1 MNTATT
7 AGRSVVIEREF
18 AHPPEKVWRALTQPE
33 LMAEWLMKNDF
44 KPVVGHRFNFR
55 AQPNPHWNGVTDCEV
70 LVVEPHKRLSYSW
83 RSSGAEAADG
93 TQTVVTWTLTPTKG
107 GTLLR
112 MEHAGFGTSAAQDGF
127 YQGAQFGW
135 KKMVAAMEGVLARS

>member
-1 MNTATT
+1 MNTA
-7 AGRSVVIEREF
+7 AARRAVVIEREF
-18 AHPPEKVWRALTQPE
+18 AHPPAKVWRALTQSE
-33 LMAEWLMKNDF
+33 LLSEWLMKNDF

-70 LVVEPHKRLSYSW
+70 LAVEPHKRLSYSW
-83 RSSGAEAADG
+83 SSSGEEAKNG
-93 TQTVVTWTLTPTKG
+93 TRTIVTWTLTPTKT

-112 MEHAGFGTSAAQDGF
+112 MEQDGFRTGPEDEGF

-135 KKMVAAMEGVLARS
+135 KKMLATLDGVLSRI